1 MKKDT
6 ILKKKLENTLNCSGV
21 YKMLDEKGNI
31 LYIGKSI
38 ALKKRIHSYFAKEL
52 NRNNKVK
59 QMVKRIK
66 DIEVYYTDTELD
78 ALLLECRWIRQYK
91 PPYNTALMHP
101 EKYSYFTATDEC
113 CILEW
118 VKNKPMKEAFILG
131 PMTHKSLVRGAYAYL
146 KKRYPYA
153 ICSRKI
159 GSCMDYV
166 TGRCKGYCADNHY
179 PSLTAQVIEELKNRE
194 IIEEQLTKQMER
206 LADNWEFEKAK
217 EVYEQ
222 LKGLKYMSKLYEM
235 TTVIQEET
243 YIGKLPIPDTFY
255 YKYYL
260 IKGGQIVATLK
271 GVGAEEEEILK
282 KLRRIGRL
290 EHKVVLEVDKE
301 NIETIKIIYSFRK
314 KKMKVFK
321 V

>member
-1 MKKDT
+1 
-6 ILKKKLENTLNCSGV
+6 
-21 YKMLDEKGNI
+21 
-31 LYIGKSI
+31 
-38 ALKKRIHSYFAKEL
+38 
-52 NRNNKVK
+52 
-59 QMVKRIK
+59 
-66 DIEVYYTDTELD
+66 
-78 ALLLECRWIRQYK
+78 
-91 PPYNTALMHP
+91 
-101 EKYSYFTATDEC
+101 
-113 CILEW
+113 
-118 VKNKPMKEAFILG
+118 
-131 PMTHKSLVRGAYAYL
+131 
-146 KKRYPYA
+146 
-153 ICSRKI
+153 
-159 GSCMDYV
+159 MDYV
-166 TGRCKGYCADNHY
+166 TGRCKGYCADDHY
-179 PSLTAQVIEELKNRE
+179 PSLTAQVIEELKNTK